1 MILEN
6 DNRNFRVLYIKETHM
21 AKIKAAVIF
30 GGTAREHALSLAS
43 AAEVI
48 KNIPRD
54 TYEVISIGINRKGRW
69 LFFPGSPEEIADGT
83 WEQNTD
89 CTSAF
94 ISPDPIHRGIITI
107 ENGETSVKKID
118 VVLPILMGKRGGDGT
133 IQGLLDLSG
142 IPYAGSG
149 VLACASC
156 MDKSHTHMV
165 MDDYDIKTPE
175 WELITQRE
183 LNALDKR
190 CAEIAEKF
198 GCNLV
203 VKPANSGSNQG
214 ISFVNSPEE
223 FIKAVKVAF
232 SNDNK
237 VIVEKYVKARKLEA
251 AVYGYDTP
259 VCSPIGEIIADDKLY
274 DPSDFNVSSGDD
286 LTIPAD
292 ITPEIRNKAKE
303 IAVTAF
309 KALGCKG
316 FARVDLFLT
325 EDGELLLNKI
335 GTMPGLRQNSVFPN
349 LMEQLGY
356 EHEDLIDM
364 LLEQAIENADRTY

>member
-6 DNRNFRVLYIKETHM
+6 DNKKYRVLFIKEKHM

-48 KNIPRD
+48 QNIPRD
-54 TYEVISIGINRKGRW
+54 KYEVVCIGITRKGRW
-69 LFFPGSPEEIADGT
+69 LFFPGSPEEIADGS

-94 ISPDPIHRGIITI
+94 ISPDPLHRGIITI

-142 IPYAGSG
+142 IPYVGSG
-149 VLACASC
+149 VLTCASC

-165 MDDYDIKTPE
+165 MDNYDIKTPE

-183 LNALDKR
+183 INELDRR
-190 CAEIAEKF
+190 CSEIAARF
-198 GCNLV
+198 GYSLV
-203 VKPANSGSNQG
+203 VKPANSGSNSG
-214 ISFVNSPEE
+214 VSFVNTPEE
-223 FIKAVKVAF
+223 FMAAVKLAF

-237 VIVEKYVKARKLEA
+237 VIVEKYVRARKLEA
-251 AVYGYDTP
+251 AVFGYDTP
-259 VCSPIGEIIADDKLY
+259 VCSPIGEIIADHKIY
-274 DPSDFNVSSGDD
+274 DPRDFNVSSGDD

-292 ITPEIRNKAKE
+292 ISPETEKKARE

-309 KALGCKG
+309 KALGCRG
-316 FARVDLFLT
+316 MARVDLFLT
-325 EDGELLLNKI
+325 DDGDLLLNKI
-335 GTMPGLRQNSVFPN
+335 GTMPGLRSSSVFSK

-356 EHEDLIDM
+356 DHEELIDM
-364 LLEQAIENADRTY
+364 LLEQAVENSDRTY

>member
-1 MILEN
+1 
-6 DNRNFRVLYIKETHM
+6 M

-54 TYEVISIGINRKGRW
+54 TYEVICIGITRKGRW

-94 ISPDPIHRGIITI
+94 ISPDPLHRGIITI
-107 ENGETSVKKID
+107 ENGETSVKRID
-118 VVLPILMGKRGGDGT
+118 VVLPILMGKKGGDGT

-142 IPYAGSG
+142 IPYVGSG
-149 VLACASC
+149 VLACGSC
-156 MDKSHTHMV
+156 MDKSHTHMI
-165 MDDYDIKTPE
+165 MDDHNIKTPE
-175 WELITQRE
+175 WALITQRE
-183 LNALDKR
+183 LGELDKK
-190 CAEIAEKF
+190 CTEIADRF
-198 GCNLV
+198 GCDLV
-203 VKPANSGSNQG
+203 VKPAKSGSNQG
-214 ISFVNSPEE
+214 ISFVKDMEG
-223 FIKAVKVAF
+223 FLTAVKVAF

-237 VIVEKYVKARKLEA
+237 VIVEKYVHARKLEV
-251 AVYGYDTP
+251 AVIGYDNLI
-259 VCSPIGEIIADDKLY
+259 CSPVGEIIASDKIY

-286 LTIPAD
+286 LTIPAN
-292 ITPEIRNKAKE
+292 ITPETAKKAKE
-303 IAVTAF
+303 IATTAF

-316 FARVDLFLT
+316 MARVDLFLT
-325 EDGELLLNKI
+325 DDGELLLNKI
-335 GTMPGLRQNSVFPN
+335 GTMPGLKSTSVFPK

-356 EHEDLIDM
+356 DHEDLIDM
-364 LLEQAIENADRTY
+364 LLEQAVENSDRNY

>member
-1 MILEN
+1 
-6 DNRNFRVLYIKETHM
+6 M

-54 TYEVISIGINRKGRW
+54 TYEVICIGITRKGRW

-83 WEQNTD
+83 WDQNTD

-94 ISPDPIHRGIITI
+94 ISPDPLHRGIITI
-107 ENGETSVKKID
+107 ENGETAVKRID

-142 IPYAGSG
+142 IPYVGSG

-183 LNALDKR
+183 LGELDRR

-198 GCNLV
+198 GYDLV
-203 VKPANSGSNQG
+203 VKPAKSGSNQG
-214 ISFVNSPEE
+214 ISFVHTPEE
-223 FIKAVKVAF
+223 FLTAVKVAF

-237 VIVEKYVKARKLEA
+237 VIVEKYVKARKLEV
-251 AVYGYDTP
+251 AVIGYDTP
-259 VCSPIGEIIADDKLY
+259 ICSPVGEILASDKLY
-274 DPSDFNVSSGDD
+274 DPADFNVSSGDD

-292 ITPEIRNKAKE
+292 ISQETALRAKE

-316 FARVDLFLT
+316 MARVDLFLT
-325 EDGELLLNKI
+325 EDDELLLNKI
-335 GTMPGLRQNSVFPN
+335 GTMPGLRSSSVFPK
-349 LMEQLGY
+349 LMERLGY
-356 EHEDLIDM
+356 DHEDLIDM
-364 LLEQAIENADRTY
+364 LLEQAVENSDRNY

>member
-1 MILEN
+1 
-6 DNRNFRVLYIKETHM
+6 M

-54 TYEVISIGINRKGRW
+54 TYEVVSIGINRKGRW

-118 VVLPILMGKRGGDGT
+118 VVLPILMGKKGGDGT

-142 IPYAGSG
+142 IPYVGSG

-165 MDDYDIKTPE
+165 MDDYNIKTPE

-183 LNALDKR
+183 LNDLDKR
-190 CAEIAEKF
+190 CEEIADRF
-198 GCNLV
+198 GYSLV

-223 FIKAVKVAF
+223 FLKAVKVAF

-237 VIVEKYVKARKLEA
+237 VIVEKYVKARKLEV
-251 AVYGYDTP
+251 AVIGYDTP
-259 VCSPIGEIIADDKLY
+259 ICSPVGEIIAEDKVY
-274 DPSDFNVSSGDD
+274 DPSNFNVSSGDD
-286 LTIPAD
+286 LTIPANISPD
-292 ITPEIRNKAKE
+292 TAKKAKE
-303 IAVTAF
+303 TAIKAF

-316 FARVDLFLT
+316 MARVDLFLT

-335 GTMPGLRQNSVFPN
+335 GTMPGLKSTSVFPK
-349 LMEQLGY
+349 LMERLGY
-356 EHEDLIDM
+356 DHEDLIDM
-364 LLEQAIENADRTY
+364 LLEQAVENSDRNY

>member
-1 MILEN
+1 
-6 DNRNFRVLYIKETHM
+6 M

-30 GGTAREHALSLAS
+30 GGTAREHALSLTS

-48 KNIPRD
+48 QNIPRD
-54 TYEVISIGINRKGRW
+54 KYEVVCIGITRKGRW
-69 LFFPGSPEEIADGT
+69 LFFPGSPEEIADGS

-94 ISPDPIHRGIITI
+94 ISPDPLHRGIITI

-142 IPYAGSG
+142 IPYVGSG
-149 VLACASC
+149 VLTCASC

-165 MDDYDIKTPE
+165 MDNYDIKTPE

-183 LNALDKR
+183 INELDRR
-190 CAEIAEKF
+190 CSEIAARF
-198 GCNLV
+198 GYSLV
-203 VKPANSGSNQG
+203 VKPANSGSNSG
-214 ISFVNSPEE
+214 VSFVNTPEE
-223 FIKAVKVAF
+223 FMAAVKLAF

-237 VIVEKYVKARKLEA
+237 VIVEKYVRARKLEA
-251 AVYGYDTP
+251 AVFGYDTP
-259 VCSPIGEIIADDKLY
+259 VCSPIGEIIADHKIY
-274 DPSDFNVSSGDD
+274 DPRDFNVSSGDD

-292 ITPEIRNKAKE
+292 ISPETEKKARE

-309 KALGCKG
+309 KALGCRG
-316 FARVDLFLT
+316 MARVDLFLT
-325 EDGELLLNKI
+325 DDGDLLLNKI
-335 GTMPGLRQNSVFPN
+335 GTMPGLRSSSVFSK

-356 EHEDLIDM
+356 NHEELIDM
-364 LLEQAIENADRTY
+364 LLEQAVENSDRTY